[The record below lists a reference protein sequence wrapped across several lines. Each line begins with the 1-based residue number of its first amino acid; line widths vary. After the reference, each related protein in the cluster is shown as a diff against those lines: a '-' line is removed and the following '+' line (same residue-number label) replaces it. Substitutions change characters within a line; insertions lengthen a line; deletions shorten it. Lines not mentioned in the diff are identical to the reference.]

1 MLAVGF
7 VVGISISGAYAILAD
22 DLICLKCVDGSDL
35 APNSVGTGKITDN
48 SVKTSDLANKSVG
61 SKKIKDNSVK
71 SIDIK
76 DGTITSADLGTL
88 TDLNISGNIVSSGDI
103 CIGSCP

>member
-7 VVGISISGAYAILAD
+7 VVGISISVAYAVIAD
-22 DLICLKCVDGSDL
+22 DLICDGCVNSSDIKNKNVKKADIKNNAVTSVKIRDGS
-35 APNSVGTGKITDN
+35 
-48 SVKTSDLANKSVG
+48 
-61 SKKIKDNSVK
+61 
-71 SIDIK
+71 
-76 DGTITSADLGTL
+76 ITSADLGTL